1 MSDPCKTH
9 CCAPVAAQT
18 PRYRKVLWFALCA
31 NFAMFAAEV
40 VMSQK
45 AGSVSLLA
53 DSLDFFGDAANYG
66 ISLFVLAKALSLR
79 ARASLLKGWTM
90 AVFGL
95 WVLAATLWNAF
106 NGVLPKHT
114 EMGVIGLLALL
125 TNVAVAWALYAYRE
139 GDSNMQ
145 SVWLC
150 SRNDAIGNIAVM
162 LAAVAVFLSSANWP
176 DLLVAVLMA
185 ALSLQA
191 AWVIIRRAGS
201 ELRRSPAG

>member
-1 MSDPCKTH
+1 MSENCKTH

-18 PRYRKVLWFALCA
+18 PRYRKVLWFALWA
-31 NFAMFAAEV
+31 NFTMFVVEI
-40 VMSQK
+40 VMSEK

-66 ISLFVLAKALSLR
+66 ISLFVLAKALSVR
-79 ARASLLKGWTM
+79 AKASLLKGSTM

-95 WVLAATLWNAF
+95 WVLATTLWNAF
-106 NGVLPKHT
+106 NGVLPNHT
-114 EMGVIGLLALL
+114 EMGVVGFLALL
-125 TNVAVAWALYAYRE
+125 TNVAVALALYAYRE

-150 SRNDAIGNIAVM
+150 SRNDAVGNIAVM
-162 LAAVAVFLSSANWP
+162 GAAGAVFLTGSNWP

-185 ALSLQA
+185 VLALQA
-191 AWVIIRRAGS
+191 AWVIIRRARS
-201 ELRRSPAG
+201 ELRNPA